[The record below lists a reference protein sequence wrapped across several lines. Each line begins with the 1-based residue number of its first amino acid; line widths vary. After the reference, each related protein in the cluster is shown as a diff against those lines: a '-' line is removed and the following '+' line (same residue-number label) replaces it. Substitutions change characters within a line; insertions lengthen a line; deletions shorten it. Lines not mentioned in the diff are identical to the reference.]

1 MCVMGGVA
9 SSLLSRDMDDI
20 SSLVVRVR
28 TEPKALWPTME
39 KLGQDA
45 TTRDELRA
53 AVLAIC
59 HSDWNQ
65 FQILWSLGTLPIPKP
80 PSLHPRVVHRLL
92 SLRTTKAM
100 LDTKEFWILLM
111 KKEFWDKC
119 GCALRNPLE
128 HPEHLAEI
136 QTELRI
142 VSAASHSN
150 RDMRAVLKGWFSDGK
165 RIIDFMESEHGKKAT
180 SNLDPLL
187 RGRIL
192 FVAAML
198 QLEPVQQMILR
209 LEDNQLVDHA
219 LLQ

>member
-1 MCVMGGVA
+1 MGGVA

-111 KKEFWDKC
+111 KMDV
-119 GCALRNPLE
+119 LLE
-128 HPEHLAEI
+128 IRWNILSI
-136 QTELRI
+136 LQRFKL
-142 VSAASHSN
+142 
-150 RDMRAVLKGWFSDGK
+150 
-165 RIIDFMESEHGKKAT
+165 
-180 SNLDPLL
+180 NLGLYLL
-187 RGRIL
+187 LHIL
-192 FVAAML
+192 I
-198 QLEPVQQMILR
+198 ET
-209 LEDNQLVDHA
+209 
-219 LLQ
+219 